1 MRKIQIAFLL
11 LFSISSFAQEL
22 NCVVQV
28 NSNQI
33 TKTNQQIFKT
43 LEKAISELVNN
54 TKWSDLEFKRKE
66 RIECSMFIMVSS
78 YNNDQFVATLQVQ
91 SSRPVYN
98 AGYQTPVLNYNDK
111 DFTFRYVE
119 FENLFYDPNSFT
131 SNLVAVISFYA
142 NYIIGLDQDTFS
154 DAGGTPYFAIAQN
167 IVSLSQ
173 GQGGKGWNQTDG
185 NQNRYFLAADML
197 SNTFL
202 PLRSAVYKY
211 HRLGLDQMSENLKE
225 GKLAV
230 KNAIMSIDEV
240 HKVRPNAFLTRI
252 FFDSKAEEIQ
262 QIFSAGPE
270 SNAIELSN
278 MLNKLSPMNSAKWTS
293 VKI

>member
-1 MRKIQIAFLL
+1 MRKIQLALL
-11 LFSISSFAQEL
+11 LIFSVSTFAQEL

-33 TKTNQQIFKT
+33 TKTNQQIFRT

-66 RIECSMFIMVSS
+66 RIECSMFITVSS

-111 DFTFRYVE
+111 DFSFRYVE

-185 NQNRYFLAADML
+185 R
-197 SNTFL
+197 
-202 PLRSAVYKY
+202 R
-211 HRLGLDQMSENLKE
+211 
-225 GKLAV
+225 
-230 KNAIMSIDEV
+230 
-240 HKVRPNAFLTRI
+240 
-252 FFDSKAEEIQ
+252 
-262 QIFSAGPE
+262 
-270 SNAIELSN
+270 
-278 MLNKLSPMNSAKWTS
+278 
-293 VKI
+293 

>member
-1 MRKIQIAFLL
+1 MRKILILL
-11 LFSISSFAQEL
+11 TSIFTTLSFSQEL

-43 LEKAISELVNN
+43 LEKSLTELVNN
-54 TKWSDLEFKRKE
+54 TKWSDLDFKKKE
-66 RIECSMFIMVSS
+66 RIECSMFITVSS
-78 YNNDQFVATLQVQ
+78 YNNDQFVASLQIQ

-98 AGYQTPVLNYNDK
+98 AGYQSPVFNYNDK
-111 DFTFRYVE
+111 DFIFRYVE

-154 DAGGTPYFAIAQN
+154 EAGGTPYFAAAQN

-202 PLRSAVYKY
+202 PLRTAIYKY
-211 HRLGLDQMSENLKE
+211 HRLGLDRMTDDIKE
-225 GKLAV
+225 AKTAV
-230 KNAIMSIDEV
+230 KSAIVSIDEV

-252 FFDSKAEEIQ
+252 FFDAKAEEIQ
-262 QIFSAGPE
+262 QIFSGGPE
-270 SNAIELSN
+270 TNAIELSN
-278 MLNKLSPMNSAKWTS
+278 MLNKLSPMNSSKWTS